1 MRILACDDDT
11 AFLDRLEQMT
21 ARWSNDTGTHV
32 EVETFDNGDDLLAAH
47 AARRADAVLL
57 DMIMPLL
64 DGMGCARELRR
75 ADATVRIVFLTS
87 SPEFALESYEV
98 KAYDYLLKPV
108 AYERVGQLLDE
119 LARTHHAP
127 ESELVVKTADGF
139 QALRC
144 ADIEFAE
151 ARNKRVRLHLRDG
164 RDLEGLESFRTIEDR
179 LAGNATFFK
188 CHRSYQVN
196 LRNIDHFG
204 NTEITTRSGA
214 AIPLAR
220 SCKHEFQDAYF
231 AARFDTSG
239 R

>member
-11 AFLDRLEQMT
+11 TFLDTLEQMVG
-21 ARWSNDTGTHV
+21 RWSASTGIPV
-32 EVETFDNGDDLLAAH
+32 ELETCDNGDDLLAAH
-47 AARRADAVLL
+47 AARRADVVIL

-64 DGMGCARELRR
+64 DGMGTARELRR
-75 ADATVRIVFLTS
+75 TDTAARIVFLTS

-108 AYERVGQLLDE
+108 AYDRLAQLLDE
-119 LARTHHAP
+119 LASTRRTP
-127 ESELVVKTADGF
+127 ESELVIKTPEGF

-164 RDLEGLESFRTIEDR
+164 RDLEGLEPFRAIEDR
-179 LAGNATFFK
+179 LAGNTAFFK

-196 LRNIDHFG
+196 LRNVDHFN
-204 NTEITTRSGA
+204 NTEIVTRSGTVL
-214 AIPLAR
+214 PLAR
-220 SCKHEFQDAYF
+220 SCKREFQDAYF
-231 AARFDTSG
+231 AARFDTP
-239 R
+239 RR

>member
-11 AFLDRLEQMT
+11 AFLDALEQMVG
-21 ARWSNDTGTHV
+21 RWSRDTGTPV
-32 EVETFDNGDDLLAAH
+32 ELETCDNGDDLLAAH
-47 AARRADAVLL
+47 AARRADVVIL

-75 ADATVRIVFLTS
+75 ADASARIVFLTS

-108 AYERVGQLLDE
+108 AYERVAQLLDE
-119 LARTHHAP
+119 LASTHQAP
-127 ESELVVKTADGF
+127 ENELVLKTSAGY

-164 RDLEGLESFRTIEDR
+164 RDLEGLEPFRALEDR
-179 LAGNATFFK
+179 LIGNASFFK
-188 CHRSYQVN
+188 CHRSYAVN
-196 LRNIDHFG
+196 LHNIDHFG

-231 AARFDTSG
+231 AARFDAPE